1 MAAAAAAAGARKLA
15 GTLRLLAAGRGS
27 GCIPRARA
35 SPCETTPTLR
45 RKPEKMEV
53 PLVAGRGH
61 GSGGSCRLGLSASLA
76 ASRLAPSTTL
86 LYSMDAAD
94 DGVLSFLR
102 HHDWDILV
110 MEAHL
115 HVPSDDDKQK
125 TLKINLIDCPDHPSR
140 VSDCESIPWE
150 REEQES

>member
-1 MAAAAAAAGARKLA
+1 
-15 GTLRLLAAGRGS
+15 
-27 GCIPRARA
+27 
-35 SPCETTPTLR
+35 
-45 RKPEKMEV
+45 
-53 PLVAGRGH
+53 
-61 GSGGSCRLGLSASLA
+61 
-76 ASRLAPSTTL
+76 
-86 LYSMDAAD
+86 
-94 DGVLSFLR
+94 
-102 HHDWDILV
+102 